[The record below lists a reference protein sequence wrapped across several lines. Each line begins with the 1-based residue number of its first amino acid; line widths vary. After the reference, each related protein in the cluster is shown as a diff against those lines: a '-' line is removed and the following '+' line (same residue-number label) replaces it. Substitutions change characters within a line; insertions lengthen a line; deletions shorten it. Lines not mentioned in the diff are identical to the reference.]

1 MDDTVRVL
9 IVEDIPTD
17 AKLAEREIQQVLPS
31 SSYQRVDTRDGFL
44 EALESF
50 QPDLIVTDY
59 RMPQFDGLTALRLAL
74 ERAPFTPVI
83 ILTGAIN
90 EDTAV
95 ACMKAGAADYV
106 IKEHLKRLG
115 QAVLRALE
123 DKQLRLERRRAEEAL
138 RESEERFRSLYE
150 NASVGL
156 YRTTPDGRILMANP
170 AAVRMLGYSSFSE
183 LAQRNLE
190 REGYAPDYPRSR
202 FREQVESKGVVNG
215 LENVWLRP
223 DGSEITVRENAR
235 VVRDQD
241 GTVLY
246 YEGSFEDI
254 TEYKRAE
261 EQVRLEA
268 ARAATLVRTA
278 ALLNATL
285 DLQDALRA
293 VCEETAK
300 ALDAPI
306 VIIYLYD
313 EPQDTLCAATA
324 LGIRP
329 EHLEHIPRIPRKR
342 LEQKNGEEGSTIT
355 ISEAEALDILL
366 PSPRFAELGI
376 RSLNLSVMHYR
387 ESLIGIIEVLSP
399 GEQRSLSADEKA
411 LFQGIADQAALA
423 ISNARLFTRQQRT
436 EEALRQSEERYRTV
450 SELTS
455 DFAYAIAMGP
465 EGEFKPEWTT
475 EALKRI
481 TGYEPSFED
490 NVRPNWES
498 LILAQDKPVAFQHLQ
513 ANLAGETH
521 IAEYRIVDRSG
532 AIHWIRD
539 YGQPV
544 LEAGSGR
551 VTRVIGA
558 AQDITDQKL
567 AEEQLLYQ
575 AGLLQNVSDA
585 IVAVDLDFS
594 LTSWNKAAESLYGWS
609 AEEVIGKRIGE
620 VVRLPI
626 TMATAVQWFQEHG
639 SWQGEL
645 RQKRRDGTPIDVLAS
660 ISSVRDGQGL
670 PAGII
675 AVVRDITEH
684 KRAEEARTK
693 LEEQLRQSQ
702 KMEGLGRL
710 AGGIAHDFNNLLT
723 VIQGYCEIMHEKI
736 PAESPLLEELEE
748 IQRAGGRAATLT
760 RQLLAFSR
768 RQILAPTVIDVN
780 TLISDLKK
788 MFGRLI
794 GEDITVRTS
803 LAPNLQQITADPGQ
817 IEQVLMNLVVNARDA
832 MPNGGTL
839 YIRTDNVH
847 LDEAHV
853 HCHPESPV
861 GSCVLLEVADTGSGM
876 DEATRSR
883 LFEPFFTTKNA
894 KEGTGLGL
902 ATVYGIVKQSGGD
915 ILVSSEPGQ
924 GTTFRIY
931 FPVSKST
938 PAKKPSASTPR
949 AERGHGETILLVED
963 AQPLRNL
970 VRQMLEY
977 NGYAVLEARDGSDA
991 LLRAEAHDGP
1001 IHLLITDMVMPR
1013 ISGRELAERLGPI
1026 RPDMRVLFMSGYT
1039 EDVMVR
1045 KGLRENQIEYLA
1057 KPFSAATLM
1066 GKIRELLDR

>member
-9 IVEDIPTD
+9 IVEDIPSD
-17 AKLAEREIQQVLPS
+17 AKLAEREIRQVLPS
-31 SSYQRVDTRDGFL
+31 SSFQRVDTRDGLL

-74 ERAPFTPVI
+74 ERAPLTPMI

-190 REGYAPDYPRSR
+190 QEGHAPEYPRSR
-202 FREQVESKGVVNG
+202 FREQVESKGVVTG
-215 LENVWLRP
+215 LENVWIKP
-223 DGSEITVRENAR
+223 DGSRITVRENAR
-235 VVRDQD
+235 AVRDQA
-241 GTVLY
+241 GAVLY

-254 TEYKRAE
+254 SEYKRAE

-285 DLQDALRA
+285 DLEDALRA

-313 EPQDTLCAATA
+313 ESQDTLCAATA
-324 LGIRP
+324 LGVRP
-329 EHLEHIPRIPRKR
+329 EHLKHIPQIPRR
-342 LEQKNGEEGSTIT
+342 ALEEIDREEGSTIT

-366 PSPRFAELGI
+366 AAPELAELGI
-376 RSLNLSVMHYR
+376 RRLNLAVMHYR
-387 ESLIGIIEVLSP
+387 EALIGIIEVLSQ

-411 LFQGIADQAALA
+411 LFQGIVDQAAMA
-423 ISNARLFTRQQRT
+423 ISNARLFTQQQRT
-436 EEALRQSEERYRTV
+436 EEALRRSEERYRTV

-455 DFAYAIAMGP
+455 DFAYAIAIGP
-465 EGEFKPEWTT
+465 NGEFIPEWTT

-481 TGYEPSFED
+481 TGYEPNFNS
-490 NVRPNWES
+490 NVRKDWQS
-498 LILAQDKPVAFQHLQ
+498 IILPHDRPVALQHLQ

-521 IAEYRIVDRSG
+521 IGEYRIVDSSG

-539 YGQPV
+539 FGKPIWD
-544 LEAGSGR
+544 ADSGR

-558 AQDITDQKL
+558 AQDITEQKL

-585 IVAVDLDFS
+585 IVAVDLEFN
-594 LTSWNKAAESLYGWS
+594 LTSWNRAAEGLYGWS
-609 AEEVIGKRIGE
+609 VEEVIGKRIDQ
-620 VVRLPI
+620 VVQLPI
-626 TMATAVQWFQEHG
+626 AMETAVQWFREHR

-645 RQKRRDGTPIDVLAS
+645 RQKHRDGTPIDVLAS
-660 ISSVRDGQGL
+660 ISSVRDSQGL
-670 PAGII
+670 PVGIV
-675 AVVRDITEH
+675 AVVRDITEQ

-723 VIQGYCEIMHEKI
+723 VIQGYCEIMHEKV
-736 PAESPLLEELEE
+736 PAESPLQEELEE
-748 IQRAGGRAATLT
+748 VQRAGGRAATLT

-780 TLISDLKK
+780 ELISDLQK

-794 GEDITVRTS
+794 GEDITVKTS
-803 LAPNLQQITADPGQ
+803 LASDLEQITADRGQ
-817 IEQVLMNLVVNARDA
+817 IEQVVMNLVVNARDA

-839 YIRTDNVH
+839 AIRTDNVH
-847 LDEAHV
+847 LDEAHA
-853 HCHPESPV
+853 HTHPESPV
-861 GSCVLLEVADTGSGM
+861 GPCVLLEVTDTGSGM
-876 DEATRSR
+876 DEITRSR

-915 ILVSSEPGQ
+915 ILVSSEPGR
-924 GTTFRIY
+924 GTTFKIY

-938 PAKKPSASTPR
+938 PIEKPSAATPT

-963 AQPLRNL
+963 AQPLRDL

-1045 KGLRENQIEYLA
+1045 KGLSENQIEYLA
-1057 KPFSAATLM
+1057 KPFSGATLM
-1066 GKIRELLDR
+1066 SKIRELLDR